1 MCNLIFRCL
10 LTFINWRQS
19 DRLIGPQ
26 EAWRSG
32 GLAGARRAWSSVDAH
47 AALHQQAASAGLSSA
62 GDSWTCGLLVKG
74 ARSAATSSIF
84 KETIEKGLLFFFS
97 RLICTSTPELLC
109 FCLFFY
115 VCTFWNSFFFF

>member
-84 KETIEKGLLFFFS
+84 KETIEKGLLFFFFPFNLHVDTGAVVFLFVFL
-97 RLICTSTPELLC
+97 RLYILE
-109 FCLFFY
+109 
-115 VCTFWNSFFFF
+115 